1 MTIVDE
7 LVKQTNFTFKQEINL
22 WYITKYRTP
31 LLNDQ
36 YPQGNKNK
44 FSTVTTT

>member
-7 LVKQTNFTFKQEINL
+7 PVKQTKIIFKQEINL

-44 FSTVTTT
+44 LSTVTTT